1 MRYVKARLGPSE
13 LMVVTKKRR
22 RKWVTSRLLPWLRRF
37 VSRIFVFIWR
47 CFKQLVCTLTS
58 QVIAAASKPPE
69 VNPFL
74 QDYMDDMDQN
84 LILCRYSPQTQ
95 SVRNFYQGAQLTYL
109 TSLTSGILASG
120 PSTGTDPWKK
130 SSWVLVISSFTLDP
144 RSPER
149 PFFQWWMA
157 LTWMNI
163 QSFCHKCYFYANAC
177 WYSWKWCIGIVMT
190 FVCCAQLEHLP
201 MKLLC
206 QTNNSTKDWYYQ
218 YH

>member
-95 SVRNFYQGAQLTYL
+95 SVRNFYQGAQLTHLKQNLCDTEPYL
-109 TSLTSGILASG
+109 RNIGKRPKYWYWPL
-120 PSTGTDPWKK
+120 KK
-130 SSWVLVISSFTLDP
+130 SSWVPVISSFTRDP

-149 PFFQWWMA
+149 PF
-157 LTWMNI
+157 
-163 QSFCHKCYFYANAC
+163 S
-177 WYSWKWCIGIVMT
+177 
-190 FVCCAQLEHLP
+190 
-201 MKLLC
+201 
-206 QTNNSTKDWYYQ
+206 
-218 YH
+218 

>member
-37 VSRIFVFIWR
+37 VSRIFVLIWR
-47 CFKQLVCTLTS
+47 CFKQLVCMLTS

-95 SVRNFYQGAQLTYL
+95 SVRNFYQGAQLTHLKQNLCDIEPYL
-109 TSLTSGILASG
+109 RNIGKRPKYWYWPLKKKQLGTSH
-120 PSTGTDPWKK
+120 
-130 SSWVLVISSFTLDP
+130 LVIYTRPTFTWASFLPVMNGLDLNEYQDICFNTH
-144 RSPER
+144 STHCANI
-149 PFFQWWMA
+149 FQSRH
-157 LTWMNI
+157 THIIIQKNI
-163 QSFCHKCYFYANAC
+163 GVHDGTKPSFYAM
-177 WYSWKWCIGIVMT
+177 I
-190 FVCCAQLEHLP
+190 P
-201 MKLLC
+201 
-206 QTNNSTKDWYYQ
+206 
-218 YH
+218 